1 MVEKKTI
8 CGDPTC
14 ATDHGVTT
22 VTVANVAKVPAKVK
36 FVYKLINFSLAVIAL
51 SWFFEGW
58 RKINE
63 CPSFAHFGILLAG
76 TIFTLVFLGV
86 HGYWVYVEEKLKG
99 TLKKRVELFERI
111 YVSQCNRVGVT
122 KKGDN

>member
-8 CGDPTC
+8 CGDPNC
-14 ATDHGVTT
+14 GTDHGVTT
-22 VTVANVAKVPAKVK
+22 VTVATVGKSPAKVK
-36 FVYKLINFSLAVIAL
+36 FVYKLINFSCAVVAL

-63 CPSFAHFGILLAG
+63 SPTLPHFGILLAG
-76 TIFTLVFLGV
+76 SLLTLVFLGV

-99 TLKKRVELFERI
+99 NLKKRVDLFERI
-111 YVSQCNRVGVT
+111 YALQCNRVDVT
-122 KKGDN
+122 EKGDN